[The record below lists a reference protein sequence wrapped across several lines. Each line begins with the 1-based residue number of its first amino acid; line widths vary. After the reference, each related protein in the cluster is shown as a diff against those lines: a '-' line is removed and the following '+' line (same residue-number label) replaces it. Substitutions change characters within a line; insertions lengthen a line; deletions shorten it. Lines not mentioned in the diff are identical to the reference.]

1 MFFFPF
7 KDDNPTKTSPII
19 SYIIIFICCLIYLFQ
34 SSLSQ
39 NEEFFLIKNY
49 GATPILLM
57 NQTDTY
63 WYSSISSMFLHGGLM
78 HLLFNMFGVWMFGAK
93 LEQIWGPKRFLQFY
107 FFSALG
113 AFLLHFGIVYFQI
126 QEVIG
131 SVDPQDFQTMLSE
144 GRDILMSGQN
154 YQGSLGALNANYNVP
169 VLGASGALFGILVAF
184 AIYWPNTEL
193 YLMFI
198 PIPIKAKYAVIGY
211 AAYELFSGISGF
223 SPGIAHFA
231 HIGGA
236 LFGYLLVTYWNRN
249 NRTTFY

>member
-1 MFFFPF
+1 
-7 KDDNPTKTSPII
+7 
-19 SYIIIFICCLIYLFQ
+19 
-34 SSLSQ
+34 
-39 NEEFFLIKNY
+39 
-49 GATPILLM
+49 
-57 NQTDTY
+57 
-63 WYSSISSMFLHGGLM
+63 
-78 HLLFNMFGVWMFGAK
+78 
-93 LEQIWGPKRFLQFY
+93 
-107 FFSALG
+107 
-113 AFLLHFGIVYFQI
+113 
-126 QEVIG
+126 VIG

-144 GRDILMSGQN
+144 GRNILMSGQN
-154 YQGSLGALNANYNVP
+154 YQGSLGALNANYNVQ

>member
-1 MFFFPF
+1 
-7 KDDNPTKTSPII
+7 
-19 SYIIIFICCLIYLFQ
+19 
-34 SSLSQ
+34 
-39 NEEFFLIKNY
+39 
-49 GATPILLM
+49 
-57 NQTDTY
+57 
-63 WYSSISSMFLHGGLM
+63 
-78 HLLFNMFGVWMFGAK
+78 
-93 LEQIWGPKRFLQFY
+93 
-107 FFSALG
+107 
-113 AFLLHFGIVYFQI
+113 
-126 QEVIG
+126 
-131 SVDPQDFQTMLSE
+131 
-144 GRDILMSGQN
+144 MSGQN